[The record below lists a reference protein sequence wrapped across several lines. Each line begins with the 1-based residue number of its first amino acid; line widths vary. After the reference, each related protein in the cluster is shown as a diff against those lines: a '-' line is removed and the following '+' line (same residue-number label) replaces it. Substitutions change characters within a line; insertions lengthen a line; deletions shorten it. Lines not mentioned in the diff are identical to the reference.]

1 MSDSRR
7 LSDFQNP
14 TAFYIMTEISV
25 TGGSHSRSFFEVRF
39 EKSFPHH

>member
-14 TAFYIMTEISV
+14 TASYIMAEISV
-25 TGGSHSRSFFEVRF
+25 TGGSDPRSFFEVRF